1 MTINIVDFIMTNLIT
16 LLATIGGAIAWVLKF
31 QADSRSR
38 KLEEV
43 NILLQTHKTTA
54 QWFSDQLDNTRE
66 RYEEVLAQI
75 EKLRED
81 NHKLMDS
88 NRELIRLNIDLKK
101 RIQELEEDFMKLS
114 ARIPERI
121 DNAPL

>member
-1 MTINIVDFIMTNLIT
+1 M
-16 LLATIGGAIAWVLKF
+16 LKF

-88 NRELIRLNIDLKK
+88 NRELIRLNTDLKK